1 MLFTLALGLFYLS
14 RCLFNPFNTVW
25 DVSDK
30 IDGADFFFL
39 NHVILAVMLSVNYCS
54 QEQNVTV
61 SVWMLVVITD

>member
-30 IDGADFFFL
+30 IDGADFFFKPCDPGC
-39 NHVILAVMLSVNYCS
+39 NAVSELLQPRTKRDRECLD
-54 QEQNVTV
+54 V
-61 SVWMLVVITD
+61 SGHN